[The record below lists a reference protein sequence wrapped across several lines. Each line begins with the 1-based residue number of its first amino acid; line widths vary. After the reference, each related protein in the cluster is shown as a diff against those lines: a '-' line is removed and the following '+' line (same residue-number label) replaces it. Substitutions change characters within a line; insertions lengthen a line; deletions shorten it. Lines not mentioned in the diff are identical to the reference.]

1 MIKAISYW
9 SMPEGLSGRCPVT
22 SAITLAKNA
31 GFQGLELAIAQDG
44 VLATT
49 TDQATC
55 QRYRD
60 DLASAHIVCTSV
72 ASGMSWGVSPTHPD
86 PAVRAKAIALHQAAL
101 QRAAWLGASA
111 LLFVPGAVR
120 IPWDDSYGPVD
131 YAQAVEWARQA
142 VTALLPTA
150 QATGVNL
157 CLENVWNGLFYSP
170 LEFRD
175 FVDSFH
181 SPHLGV
187 YLDVGNLLGYHQ
199 HPPHWI
205 STLGPRIRRV
215 HLKDFKNR
223 IGGMAGFCDLMA
235 GDVPWTATMQA
246 LRAIGY
252 NNTLVAEM
260 MPLDP
265 ALLAR
270 TSAAMDIILGL

>member
-9 SMPEGLSGRCPVT
+9 SLPDGLSGRCPVT
-22 SAITLAKNA
+22 QAITLAKNA
-31 GFQGLELAIAQDG
+31 GFQGIELSIGQEG
-44 VLATT
+44 VLTVS

-55 QRYRD
+55 QQYR
-60 DLASAHIVCTSV
+60 SALTSAGIACNSL

-86 PAVRAKAIALHQAAL
+86 PAIRQQSIALHQAAL

-111 LLFVPGAVR
+111 LLFVPGAVS
-120 IPWDDSYGPVD
+120 IPWDSTYGPVD
-131 YAQAVEWARQA
+131 YAQAVEWAREA

-150 QATGVNL
+150 QATGVDL

-170 LEFRD
+170 VEFRD

-181 SPHLGV
+181 HPRLGV

-205 STLGPRIRRV
+205 SLLGARIRRI
-215 HLKDFKNR
+215 HLKDFKR
-223 IGGMAGFCDLMA
+223 SIGGLAGFCDLLA
-235 GDVPWTATMQA
+235 GDVPWAATIQA

-252 NNTLVAEM
+252 QNTLVAEM
-260 MPLDP
+260 MPPDP

-270 TSAAMDIILGL
+270 TSAALDVIMQL